1 MMNSTVIRASARC
14 AMIDFQR
21 REDQGMTPKSHGG
34 TARRFAWAWTG
45 LLALL
50 GATSVDEATAGVN
63 AWTSA
68 GPRTEWS
75 LLAADPRQ
83 GGATFLG
90 SRGRFYRSTDDGAHW
105 SPVAGFARSEPQ
117 AFSFDS

>member
-1 MMNSTVIRASARC
+1 MTDR
-14 AMIDFQR
+14 
-21 REDQGMTPKSHGG
+21 GMTPKSQGRK
-34 TARRFAWAWTG
+34 ARNFAWACIG

-50 GATSVDEATAGVN
+50 GATSIDSATAGVN

-75 LLAADPRQ
+75 LLAGDSRQ

-90 SRGRFYRSTDDGAHW
+90 SRGRFFRSTDDGAHW
-105 SPVAGFARSEPQ
+105 SPVTIAGLAAREPQ
-117 AFSFDS
+117 AFSFDSNVSHRA